1 MMRVCADGPVFD
13 ATLVDWDAHNLAYDL

>member
-1 MMRVCADGPVFD
+1 MRVCAEGPVFD